1 MQDAKLLCEVL
12 DYDLKIA
19 KITIERCGAH
29 VECICPP
36 QNPAVAN
43 MACTRIHERLKMFL
57 SRVAAQK
64 LIKCSNTQDIHCPL
78 CEIAEDCLLHLF
90 QCCSYAKGVWDGGR
104 WGFRV
109 EMIRA
114 QIVME
119 FVERIVTTQ
128 GKALAISALYFKRT
142 SHY

>member
-1 MQDAKLLCEVL
+1 
-12 DYDLKIA
+12 
-19 KITIERCGAH
+19 
-29 VECICPP
+29 
-36 QNPAVAN
+36 
-43 MACTRIHERLKMFL
+43 MFL
-57 SRVAAQK
+57 HRVT
-64 LIKCSNTQDIHCPL
+64 TQNFTRFSKTHCPL
-78 CEIAEDCLLHLF
+78 CEIAEDSLLHLF

-128 GKALAISALYFKRT
+128 GKALAISALYLKRT
-142 SHY
+142 SHN